1 MLDLATR
8 TPLGYLPGMS
18 GKIYSNVVGFD
29 DGPFEHE
36 HRGDVVVVG
45 TVYAGLRFDG
55 VLVGRVRRDGRNST
69 RNLAA
74 LVEGSRFREHLQ
86 LVLLQGIAMAG
97 FNVVDVHAL
106 HERLGLPVLVVAR
119 RKPNLRKIRRALY
132 GRVPGG
138 ARKWALIER
147 AGEMEPVENVWVQRA
162 GLDLVEARLFLQ
174 RSAVHG
180 RIPEP
185 LRTAHL
191 IAAAVTTGESR
202 GRV

>member
-1 MLDLATR
+1 
-8 TPLGYLPGMS
+8 MS

-29 DGPFEHE
+29 DGPFAHE
-36 HRGDVVVVG
+36 HRGDIGVVG

-69 RNLAA
+69 RNLAV

-86 LVLLQGIAMAG
+86 LVLLQGIALAG
-97 FNVVDVHAL
+97 FNVVDIHAL
-106 HERLGLPVLVVAR
+106 SERLALPVLVVTR
-119 RKPNLRKIRRALY
+119 RRPNLRKIRQALY
-132 GRVPGG
+132 ERVPGG
-138 ARKWALIER
+138 RRKWALIER
-147 AGEMEPVENVWVQRA
+147 AGEMEPVEDVWVQRA
-162 GLDLVEARLFLQ
+162 GLKLVEARLFLQ
-174 RSAVHG
+174 RFAVHG

-191 IAAAVTTGESR
+191 IATAVATGESR